1 MDPIMLLN
9 VLVAFLCVLVSAL
22 LWVNYRAATDPRHP
36 TTDPRPADATARAAY
51 TRPAPRPAPSHT
63 STPILTTTS
72 QQSKIEDMKALRRKI
87 GSGSR
92 LSVLYLDGE
101 WTPYDSVTT
110 SLVIAAVRDSSRYV
124 TFSVSGN
131 TYTVDFDTMTQVNKK
146 TKFHRPIVFVVN
158 GSIKFLEEGNLKP
171 YTPSTI
177 ALVNVAI
184 KEGKTSVKF
193 TAGQFKY
200 TLYIGD
206 TTAMYQC
213 NDTTKVER
221 AVVFPP
227 LS

>member
-1 MDPIMLLN
+1 MDPITLLN
-9 VLVAFLCVLVSAL
+9 VLVALLCVLVIAL
-22 LWVNYRAATDPRHP
+22 LWAHARHP
-36 TTDPRPADATARAAY
+36 ANDPRPADAIASAAY

-63 STPILTTTS
+63 STPLPTATS
-72 QQSKIEDMKALRRKI
+72 LQPQIEAMNALRRKI

-92 LSVLYLDGE
+92 LSVFYLDKK
-101 WTPYDSVTT
+101 WTKYDRETT
-110 SLVIAAVRDSSRYV
+110 SLVISAVRDCWTDV

-146 TKFHRPIVFVVN
+146 TTFSRPIVFVVDK
-158 GSIKFLEEGNLKP
+158 SIKYLEKDVLKP

-193 TAGQFKY
+193 IVGQFKY

-213 NDTTKVER
+213 NDTTGVRRE
-221 AVVFPP
+221 VVFTP
-227 LS
+227 LY